1 MEIKDMSYYDR
12 FIAGL
17 NLIREYT
24 KHESLEPS
32 HDVIEVWVAH
42 YRPVPADVVARLK
55 EYHWHQSAR
64 TPEKFYFFT

>member
-1 MEIKDMSYYDR
+1 MSYYDR

-17 NLIREYT
+17 NLVREYT
-24 KHESLEPS
+24 KYESLEPS

-42 YRPVPADVVARLK
+42 DQPVPADAVARLN
-55 EYHWHQSAR
+55 EYHWYQDDD